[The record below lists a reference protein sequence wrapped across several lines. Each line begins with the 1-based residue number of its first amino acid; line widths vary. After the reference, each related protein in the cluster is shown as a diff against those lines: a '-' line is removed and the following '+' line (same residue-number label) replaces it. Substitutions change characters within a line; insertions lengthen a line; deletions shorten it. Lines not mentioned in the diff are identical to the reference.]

1 LGFQLLPLL
10 LQQRESVLLLL
21 HLQLQVALQAHAAE
35 VKHYCRLELEAV
47 LAQTLDLHVR
57 VRNLLL
63 VLRPLLEFQSL
74 LLGDLLVQRLEL
86 VL

>member
-1 LGFQLLPLL
+1 
-10 LQQRESVLLLL
+10 
-21 HLQLQVALQAHAAE
+21 
-35 VKHYCRLELEAV
+35 LEAV